1 MVIQTQPGLPVV
13 SSVFFMCLP
22 GKVLV
27 YGDCAINSNP
37 SSEELAAIAV
47 ASADTAAAFGIT
59 PRVAMLSY
67 ATGDSNTGGCS
78 HLSEPLLTLPITT
91 QRPCDGNSVCQLL
104 LDIDLQTT
112 AGCWGADE
120 TSGDVLFHFRSNN
133 PEGDRCN
140 SNCQEKTS
148 RPADRGSSSG
158 IP

>member
-1 MVIQTQPGLPVV
+1 VVKQTQPGLPVV

-67 ATGDSNTGGCS
+67 ATGDSNTGGWS
-78 HLSEPLLTLPITT
+78 HLSEPVLTLPITT
-91 QRPCDGNSVCQLL
+91 QRPCDRN
-104 LDIDLQTT
+104 
-112 AGCWGADE
+112 
-120 TSGDVLFHFRSNN
+120 
-133 PEGDRCN
+133 
-140 SNCQEKTS
+140 
-148 RPADRGSSSG
+148 
-158 IP
+158 